1 MSHHTREHIEESLQ
15 SIRRHTSVVPDIAI
29 IMGTGLSR
37 LADHIQCDAIIPYK
51 EIPHFVIPTV
61 ETHEGRLLLGTMN
74 NKKVVAMQGRFHYYE
89 GYSMKEI
96 TFPVRVMN
104 ALGAK
109 VLLMCNAT
117 GGLNP
122 RYKKGDIVLIDDH
135 INLQNEN
142 PLRGKNDNRLG
153 PRFPDMIEPYNVE
166 LRRLAEKTAMEQ
178 NIRLQSGVY
187 VSVPGPNLETKAE
200 YRFLRMIGADVVGM
214 STVPETIVAVHCG
227 MKVLAFSIVTDEC
240 LPDALQPVSVEDI
253 IATAYKT
260 EPILATF
267 IEHIISNIIID
278 QEK

>member
-1 MSHHTREHIEESLQ
+1 MSHHTREHIEESVQ
-15 SIRRHTSVVPDIAI
+15 SIRRHTSFVPEIAI

-37 LADHIQCDAIIPYK
+37 LADHIQCDTIIPYK

-61 ETHEGRLLLGTMN
+61 ETHEGRLLIGTMN

-153 PRFPDMIEPYNVE
+153 PRFPDMIEPYNIE

-178 NIRLQSGVY
+178 NIRLHSGVY
-187 VSVPGPNLETKAE
+187 VSVPGPNLETTAE
-200 YRFLRMIGADVVGM
+200 
-214 STVPETIVAVHCG
+214 
-227 MKVLAFSIVTDEC
+227 
-240 LPDALQPVSVEDI
+240 
-253 IATAYKT
+253 
-260 EPILATF
+260 
-267 IEHIISNIIID
+267 
-278 QEK
+278 

>member
-1 MSHHTREHIEESLQ
+1 MSHHTREHIEESVQ
-15 SIRRHTSVVPDIAI
+15 SIRKYTSLTPDIAI

-37 LADHIQCDAIIPYK
+37 LAHHIQCEAIIPYK
-51 EIPHFVIPTV
+51 DIPHFVTPTV
-61 ETHEGRLLLGTMN
+61 VTHEGQLLVGTMN
-74 NKKVVAMQGRFHYYE
+74 TKKVVAMQGRFHYYE

-109 VLLMCNAT
+109 ILIMCNAT

-122 RYKKGDIVLIDDH
+122 DYRKGDIVLIDDH

-153 PRFPDMIEPYNVE
+153 PRFPDMIEPYSRE
-166 LRRLAEKTAMEQ
+166 LIALAQKIA
-178 NIRLQSGVY
+178 LQQQTHIHRGVY

-214 STVPETIVAVHCG
+214 STVPETIVAIHCG

-240 LPDALQPVSVEDI
+240 FPDTLQPVSLEDI
-253 IATAYKT
+253 IATANNT
-260 EPILATF
+260 EPKLANL
-267 IEHIISNIIID
+267 IEHIVQNIIM
-278 QEK
+278 

>member
-1 MSHHTREHIEESLQ
+1 MSHHTREHIEESIH
-15 SIRRHTSVVPDIAI
+15 SIRQHTSLIPDIAI

-37 LADHIQCDAIIPYK
+37 LADNIQCDAIIPYK

-61 ETHEGRLLLGTMN
+61 ETHEGRLLFGTMHGKN
-74 NKKVVAMQGRFHYYE
+74 VVAMQGRFHYYE

-109 VLLMCNAT
+109 ILIMCNAT

-122 RYKKGDIVLIDDH
+122 NYRKGDIVIIDDH
-135 INLQNEN
+135 INLQYEN

-153 PRFPDMIEPYNVE
+153 PRFPDMIEPYSRE
-166 LRRLAEKTAMEQ
+166 LIALSEKTA
-178 NIRLQSGVY
+178 LQHRIPIHRGVY

-240 LPDALQPVSVEDI
+240 FPDTLQPVSVEEI
-253 IATAYKT
+253 IATANKT
-260 EPILATF
+260 EPILAHL
-267 IEHIISNIIID
+267 IEHIVHTIPTME
-278 QEK
+278 EK

>member
-1 MSHHTREHIEESLQ
+1 MSHQTREHIEESVQ
-15 SIRRHTSVVPDIAI
+15 SIRRHTSFVPEIAI

-37 LADHIQCDAIIPYK
+37 LADHIQCDTIIPYK

-61 ETHEGRLLLGTMN
+61 ETHEGRLLIGTMN

-153 PRFPDMIEPYNVE
+153 PRFPDMIEPYNIE

-178 NIRLQSGVY
+178 NIRLHSGVY

-240 LPDALQPVSVEDI
+240 LPDALQPVSVDDI
-253 IATAYKT
+253 IATANKT
-260 EPILATF
+260 EPILAHL
-267 IEHIISNIIID
+267 IEHIVSNIIID

>member
-1 MSHHTREHIEESLQ
+1 MSHHTREHIEESVQ
-15 SIRRHTSVVPDIAI
+15 KIRKYTSLTPDIAI

-37 LADHIQCDAIIPYK
+37 LADNIQCDAIIPYK
-51 EIPHFVIPTV
+51 EIPHFVTPTV
-61 ETHEGRLLLGTMN
+61 ETHEGKLLVGTMN
-74 NKKVVAMQGRFHYYE
+74 TKKVVAMQGRFHYYE

-109 VLLMCNAT
+109 ILIMCNAT

-122 RYKKGDIVLIDDH
+122 NYRKGDIVIIDDH
-135 INLQNEN
+135 INLQYEN

-153 PRFPDMIEPYNVE
+153 PRFPDMIEPYSRE
-166 LRRLAEKTAMEQ
+166 LIALSEKTA
-178 NIRLQSGVY
+178 LQHRIPIHRGVY

-200 YRFLRMIGADVVGM
+200 YRFLRLIGADVVGM

-240 LPDALQPVSVEDI
+240 FPDTLQPVSVEDI
-253 IATAYKT
+253 IATANKT
-260 EPILATF
+260 EPILAHL
-267 IEHIISNIIID
+267 IEHIVHTIPTME
-278 QEK
+278 EK

>member
-260 EPILATF
+260 EPILATL